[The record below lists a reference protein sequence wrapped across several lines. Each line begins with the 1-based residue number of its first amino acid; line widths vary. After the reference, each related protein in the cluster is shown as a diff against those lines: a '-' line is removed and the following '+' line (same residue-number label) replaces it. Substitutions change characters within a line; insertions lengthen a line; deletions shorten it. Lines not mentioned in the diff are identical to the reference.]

1 MKKRILVITLLLAQ
15 ILMFGCAKDVSRENE
30 KKIKETI
37 DLVLSYKDG
46 YDDTMKK
53 HISEDNFYI
62 CNYVEFYSLYIGDLN
77 LEKYKSNI
85 VNIKNE
91 NGKYKV
97 YMTLDMVA
105 KALETHGDEEAS
117 DEAVGE
123 DVPIEVV
130 VKENDGEFYI
140 EGFTEY
146 EDLEKAKEL
155 NDGFK

>member
-1 MKKRILVITLLLAQ
+1 MKKKILIIALLFVQ
-15 ILMFGCAKDVSRENE
+15 ILMFGCSKDISKQDE
-30 KKIKETI
+30 KRIKDTI

-46 YDDTMKK
+46 YDDIMKK
-53 HISEDNFYI
+53 HISEENFYI
-62 CNYVEFYSLYIGDLN
+62 CNYVEFYSLYLGELN
-77 LEKYKSNI
+77 LEKYESNI
-85 VNIKNE
+85 VSIKNE

-130 VKENDGEFYI
+130 VEEKDGEFYI

-146 EDLEKAKEL
+146 ENIEKAKEL
-155 NDGFK
+155 NNGFK